1 MTPYKDVSSFVA
13 DLDPSRA
20 AIVLAL
26 RRVIAGDHPDLVE
39 RIKWNSPTYADDGVD
54 LITINVKNKQKIV
67 QVILHMGAVRREL
80 RAQSPVLVDDEGLV
94 VWHSNIR
101 GQIDVPTL
109 DLLGTRTE
117 ALRRVI
123 GRWRLLTAMSDD
135 ELNAISA
142 AQPRRPT

>member
-1 MTPYKDVSSFVA
+1 MTPYSDVASFVA

-20 AIVLAL
+20 AIVQAL
-26 RRVIAGDHPDLVE
+26 RRVITLEHPDLVE
-39 RIKWNSPTYADDGVD
+39 HIKWNSPSYAYDGVD

-67 QVILHMGAVRREL
+67 QVILHMGPVRREL
-80 RAQSPVLVDDEGLV
+80 RTQSPVLVDDEGLV
-94 VWHSNIR
+94 VWHSHIR

-109 DLLGTRTE
+109 DLLDTRTD

-123 GRWRLLTAMSDD
+123 GRWRLLTALSDD

-142 AQPRRPT
+142 SQPGG